1 MECVTIVLPVA
12 ILEIFISLMT
22 WQLISF
28 AFIYLLKLYIQDTYY
43 YLAREFPF
51 NI

>member
-1 MECVTIVLPVA
+1 MECVTIVLPVT
-12 ILEIFISLMT
+12 ILEIFISLMNL
-22 WQLISF
+22 QLISF

-43 YLAREFPF
+43 YLACELRF